1 MLRRRLLL
9 AALPLLVVS
18 AARAQEI
25 AGRPRTPQVRRHP
38 PGFPEYGTLGDR
50 EFAQELLQRVRRIW
64 LAPASQQQEFYRIFV
79 ARLPQ
84 YDAYSWHGLHDEL
97 IRLLLT
103 AVAHFGRALKPAPT
117 AARCRPADPRSLS
130 AGRLKSMPM
139 LRPRRLASIPSSRA
153 ASRPA
158 IPAARPDTR
167 PARRRAKI
175 APSGR

>member
-25 AGRPRTPQVRRHP
+25 AWSAADAAKFAAIRR
-38 PGFPEYGTLGDR
+38 GFPEYGTLGDR

-64 LAPASQQQEFYRIFV
+64 LAPASEQQEFYRIFV

-103 AVAHFGRALKPAPT
+103 AVAHF
-117 AARCRPADPRSLS
+117 
-130 AGRLKSMPM
+130 
-139 LRPRRLASIPSSRA
+139 SRA
-153 ASRPA
+153 P
-158 IPAARPDTR
+158 
-167 PARRRAKI
+167 
-175 APSGR
+175 